1 MSSEHT
7 RLINDNINDVY
18 TNVLSEYLQ
27 LCKNH
32 TPTTSD
38 IIKTETNI
46 SSRQYPNRNLIMSL
60 PIEEIIKNINPANH
74 PNVHWQKSI
83 RENIELQNPGYS
95 IYCYYYNIDYHHV
108 GYCVKLCKDEGFI
121 NNIIDHPWVQSIWGG
136 FSDEFTFKTII

>member
-7 RLINDNINDVY
+7 RLIDDNIDDVY

-60 PIEEIIKNINPANH
+60 PIEEIIKNINPANY

-108 GYCVKLCKDEGFI
+108 GYCVKLCKMT
-121 NNIIDHPWVQSIWGG
+121 NLLIILSIIHGYSQRDMGW
-136 FSDEFTFKTII
+136 I